1 MNIVLSKPRTRTT
14 LHSVVTKN
22 VLPGVI
28 AQMEEEKIEIEGW
41 ILDEHPLETIF
52 CFYQPETNQ
61 AFDIVVNETGN
72 LVPYFS
78 GEEDKNGINSF
89 PAKTIKEA
97 IEKFKIE

>member
-1 MNIVLSKPRTRTT
+1 M
-14 LHSVVTKN
+14 
-22 VLPGVI
+22 LPGVI

-78 GEEDKNGINSF
+78 GKDDENGINSF
-89 PAKTIKEA
+89 PVKTIKEA
-97 IEKFKIE
+97 IEKYMIE